1 MTEKGEI
8 RPKERAPF
16 FVCCIVCRF
25 SPFLCHLTLPSS
37 HLLTASALSLSS
49 SLLWFCPPL
58 DPYLLSLFWQASTQ
72 IWLPILF
79 SVFCH
84 SLALPLHPQALSRSL
99 VSLYWTSLS
108 FLPLSKCPR
117 HSCVSSVGSDSPA
130 YTSPHASVNNMCTNL
145 NKNEGMQ

>member
-8 RPKERAPF
+8 RSKRERAPF

-49 SLLWFCPPL
+49 FLLWFCPPL

-79 SVFCH
+79 SSTHRVLQFSSFTFTPTSTISFSCFP
-84 SLALPLHPQALSRSL
+84 LLDLPLVPPPIKMSKTLLCFVSRFRFTR
-99 VSLYWTSLS
+99 V
-108 FLPLSKCPR
+108 
-117 HSCVSSVGSDSPA
+117 HEPA
-130 YTSPHASVNNMCTNL
+130 RFC
-145 NKNEGMQ
+145 K